1 MIIKEQLNANMSQF
15 LWIENITTNTI
26 KTDTENVF
34 GRLLNRS
41 VIPDNMWQI
50 KRLLQDYGVFIAVT
64 FLESLEFIYDPRQL
78 LQIDYVIL
86 DLEISLQLL
95 SDRNPILVKILKNYY
110 DYKPQP
116 SNPILD
122 ETSFIAAQER
132 LIPVAGYQL
141 YIELVRE
148 LGFPKEHILFC
159 AHDIAK
165 QTAIRSIFKNAKVEL
180 PLLIAKT
187 DKKHFH
193 QWVQEKNENSY
204 SILRRAIIMGC
215 HYLQAILQAER
226 RNDTPK
232 LFRSDY
238 DSSLPALTSKDLED
252 YLATLT
258 TILPLCRP
266 VNPQVVYRLFI
277 KQLALKWD
285 NNHSANNH
293 LPLTIQSHHK
303 YSFNWIRKC
312 AKKWL
317 SHTTT
322 FKQFSEQDLGFF
334 FLITMRVMF
343 KLTETTPAYEQMLLK
358 LFSKQFNYLSH
369 QFPQYYS
376 NSRSTLP
383 FSSVDN

>member
-1 MIIKEQLNANMSQF
+1 MMSKEQLNANMSQF
-15 LWIENITTNTI
+15 LWIENITTNTL
-26 KTDTENVF
+26 KTDTENIF

-41 VIPDNMWQI
+41 VIPDNVWQI
-50 KRLLQDYGVFIAVT
+50 KRLLQDYGVFVAVT

-86 DLEISLQLL
+86 DLEIPLQLL
-95 SDRNPILVKILKNYY
+95 NEKNPSLVKILKNYY

-116 SNPILD
+116 NNPIID
-122 ETSFIAAQER
+122 ETNFIAAQER

-165 QTAIRSIFKNAKVEL
+165 QTSIRSIFKRAKVEL
-180 PLLIAKT
+180 PLLLAKT
-187 DKKHFH
+187 DKKQFH
-193 QWVQEKNENSY
+193 KWVQEKNENRY

-215 HYLQAILQAER
+215 HHLQAILQTEPQ
-226 RNDTPK
+226 NDIPK

-238 DSSLPALTSKDLED
+238 DPSLPALTSKDLDD
-252 YLATLT
+252 YLATLI
-258 TILPLCRP
+258 TILPLRRP
-266 VNPQVVYRLFI
+266 ANPQVVYKLFI

-285 NNHSANNH
+285 NNHCPGNK
-293 LPLTIQSHHK
+293 LFLTTSSHHK

-317 SHTTT
+317 THTAT

-343 KLTETTPAYEQMLLK
+343 KLTETTPTYEQMLLK
-358 LFSKQFNYLSH
+358 LFPKQLNYLPS
-369 QFPQYYS
+369 QLSQPRS
-376 NSRSTLP
+376 KRSTLP
-383 FSSVDN
+383 LSSVDN